1 MLIYLIL
8 LSSAAITAGV
18 VKSDTNIIAAA
29 SDVYIQEKMPPML
42 LLPSCNYAE
51 VDYENAT
58 HAADTHINTL
68 LLPTA
73 ISLLL
78 YRYY

>member
-1 MLIYLIL
+1 MCICISRYYRG
-8 LSSAAITAGV
+8 SYYT
-18 VKSDTNIIAAA
+18 IIAAA

-58 HAADTHINTL
+58 HAADTHINTS